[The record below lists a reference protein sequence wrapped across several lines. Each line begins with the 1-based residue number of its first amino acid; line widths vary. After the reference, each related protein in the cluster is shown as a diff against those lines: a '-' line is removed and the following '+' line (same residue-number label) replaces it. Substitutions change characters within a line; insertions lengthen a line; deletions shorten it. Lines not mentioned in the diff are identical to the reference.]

1 MAPALDLNSTS
12 APSSAPVASSDL
24 QLCGLCKRPAVLQ
37 RSHLLPAWCY
47 RRIIADSDDL
57 QPVQITKDSAVFS
70 NEQVREYLLCR
81 KCEEKLGKIEDKV
94 KRLTGCKSGKQRIF
108 CKLNFISD
116 TSGHRHEMHADTAG
130 NLSYFAASVIW
141 RAHAMGKGCEL
152 GPYGEKFRQF
162 LLGEGSFP
170 TDAFLAVMIIQPS
183 ESGIDP
189 RGWLTSPSS
198 TRVDGFRI
206 HGFIASGL
214 VFRLFVGQRLP
225 AVIKRWFLGH
235 PESPRCVVAV
245 RPWNECQDAWG
256 ALELLNRAT
265 PRGKLA
271 RMSGA

>member
-1 MAPALDLNSTS
+1 
-12 APSSAPVASSDL
+12 
-24 QLCGLCKRPAVLQ
+24 
-37 RSHLLPAWCY
+37 LLPAWCY

>member
-1 MAPALDLNSTS
+1 MAPAVDSNSAS
-12 APSSAPVASSDL
+12 APSSARVASPDL
-24 QLCGLCKRPAVLQ
+24 QLCRLCKRPAALR

-47 RRIIADSDDL
+47 RRIIEDSDDA

-70 NEQVREYLLCR
+70 NEQVREHLLCQR
-81 KCEEKLGKIEDKV
+81 CEEKFGKIEDKV
-94 KRLTGCKSGKQRIF
+94 KRLTCCKNGQQRIF
-108 CKLNFISD
+108 CRLNFISD
-116 TSGHRHEMHADTAG
+116 RSGHRHELDSETA
-130 NLSYFAASVIW
+130 NILSYFAASVIW

-162 LLGEGSFP
+162 LLDAGDFP
-170 TDAFLAVMIIQPS
+170 ADAFLAVMIIQSS

-189 RGWLTSPSS
+189 KGWLTNPSS

-214 VFRLFVGQRLP
+214 VFRLFVGRRLP

-235 PESPRCVVAV
+235 PASPRCVVAV

-256 ALELLNRAT
+256 ALELLKQTT